1 MNSSRTKNSFL
12 TTSLVTCAATSVM
25 TAFLSLVVISSATAD
40 DTEIFLKQAALPP
53 EQLRPNVVFILDT
66 SGSMGLPV
74 DTDLN
79 GTSARQEKNK
89 YISSK
94 SYDGFVNNSGG
105 IGDDDYVYLYLYP
118 NTYADQYIYYNKVHK
133 NQMTCNMTTLTDSTP
148 YDGSKVYNNF
158 GDRYVYETGTS
169 WLSSGTGST
178 RMCAEHEASCG
189 FTPASNGPLVDCK
202 SEENHI
208 TADSRYA
215 SDSRN
220 NNLIAV
226 SSNYHNYLQSYY
238 RYTVLQTVMKDLVDE
253 NYDINMSLMRFN
265 GSSGGYVFHE
275 SILAEDEDDPS
286 NANQQSLRDAIDD
299 IFKFSDS
306 TPLTEVLWE
315 SYRYLKGTTADY
327 GDNSGTNTPSGAYS
341 SGTTYNSPIDYECQK
356 SHIILLTDGAPTN
369 DTGRNSI
376 IQGNSYT
383 GSNCSGNCL
392 DEFTGWIRNN
402 GASLRDHSTL
412 DLTQDIKVHTIGF
425 GRATDATLLKNAA
438 ANGGG
443 DYKSASTAAELLQAF
458 KELAGQTLFEKDTFV
473 APAVAVNAYSGL
485 QHRNELYFALFQP
498 TSTPRWSGNIK
509 KYKLKNGKIMD
520 SSATAKEAVNSVTG
534 YFDKGALSYW
544 TTPTNWDGLDHDMD
558 GNDSNNEPDGNQ
570 IAYGG
575 IAYELTSPN
584 TRNLFT
590 YIGSPLTNTGITPSP
605 IDLSSAELLDG
616 NTDITTNLL
625 GLGASD
631 AMTEIERT
639 DVITWARGGDPLTP
653 PLNYYVGDF
662 IHNRPSVVTYTT
674 TVDIDVD
681 GNKVPT
687 FDDTVFAASNVGF
700 LHAIDTETGSE
711 EFAFIPQE
719 LLGNLSVYYKDTG
732 SFSDK
737 VYGLDAPMTIWR
749 NDVNGNGNIITAGS
763 VDTGD
768 HVYIYQA
775 MRRGGTHMYAVD
787 VTLRTNPK
795 LLWQIDG
802 TAYDGTPSGDYKD
815 LAQTWSVPQKALIKR
830 WGCTPADE
838 DDDSCDRTVL
848 FFGGGYDTA
857 HDSALVPT
865 TGDKGNAIYMVD
877 AITGALLWSAGKTDH
892 DLILSDMEN
901 SIPANVTASDV
912 DGDGYVDFLF
922 AVDIQGNVW
931 RIDFEESATNVSNFA
946 YGGKIAEL
954 GGTGNNFRRFFNAP
968 DVAYFAERG
977 IAPFLTVTVA
987 SGYRASPN
995 ETDINDHLFVVYDKH
1010 ALYRPTDINGDPVY
1024 DYVGGANAIS
1034 ISDISDVSN
1043 VLSVPTKYG
1052 WYRPL
1057 NGTGE
1062 KGLSRTITFGD
1073 KIVMTTF
1080 LPSIAE
1086 SCEGAEGS
1094 GRYYIL
1100 DALTGAEAFS
1110 IENGGGGGGSL
1121 PYRELAHGGIPPEP
1135 AVIFTN
1141 EPVCIANCNDGD
1153 DTNDIEEERTDLVV
1167 CVGTEC
1173 LDDALDQSIQKAYWR
1188 EN

>member
-1 MNSSRTKNSFL
+1 MNRSVTNNTVLMTSIVTAMFSFL
-12 TTSLVTCAATSVM
+12 AVNPA
-25 TAFLSLVVISSATAD
+25 IAD

-74 DTDLN
+74 DTGLN
-79 GTSARQEKNK
+79 GTSSRQEKNK
-89 YISSK
+89 YLSATN
-94 SYDGFVNNSGG
+94 YEGFTNNSGG
-105 IGDDDYVYLYLYP
+105 IGDNDYVYLYLNP
-118 NTYADQYIYYNKVHK
+118 NTYADQYIYVNKVHK
-133 NQMTCNMTTLTDSTP
+133 NQMTCNMSTLNDSTP
-148 YDGSKVYNNF
+148 YDNANVYDNK

-169 WLSSGTGST
+169 WLTAGTGSS
-178 RMCAEHEASCG
+178 RMCAEHDASCG
-189 FTPASNGPLVDCK
+189 FTPGPTGPLVDCK
-202 SEENHI
+202 SEENYI
-208 TADSRYA
+208 TPNSRYA
-215 SDSRN
+215 SDSRD

-238 RYTVLQTVMKDLVDE
+238 RYTVLQTVMKDLIDE
-253 NYDINMSLMRFN
+253 GYDINMSLMRFN
-265 GSSGGYVFHE
+265 GGSGGYVFHE
-275 SILAEDEDDPS
+275 SILAEDEDDPTD
-286 NANQQSLRDAIDD
+286 ANQLSLRNAIDD
-299 IFKFSDS
+299 IFEFDDS

-315 SYRYLKGTTADY
+315 SYRYLKGSTADY
-327 GDNSGTNTPSGAYS
+327 GDNSGTDTASGAYS

-356 SHIILLTDGAPTN
+356 SHIILLTDGAPTS
-369 DTGRNSI
+369 DTGKDSTI
-376 IQGNSYT
+376 EGNSYY

-392 DEFTGWIRNN
+392 DEFAGWIRNN
-402 GASLRDHSTL
+402 GANLRDHSTL

-425 GRATDATLLKNAA
+425 GGATDATLLENAA

-443 DYKSASTAAELLQAF
+443 DYKSASTAEELLQAF

-498 TSTPRWSGNIK
+498 TATPRWSGNIK
-509 KYKLKNGKIMD
+509 KYKLQNGKIMD
-520 SSATAKEAVNSVTG
+520 ASTTPIEAVNPVTG
-534 YFDKGALSYW
+534 YFDKDSLSYW
-544 TTPTNWDGLDHDMD
+544 TTPTNWDGLDHDED
-558 GNDSNNEPDGNQ
+558 GNDSDAEPDGNQ

-575 IAYELTSPN
+575 IAYELTNPT
-584 TRNLFT
+584 TRNLYT
-590 YIGSPLTNTGITPSP
+590 YIGAPLTNTGITPTP
-605 IDLSSAELLDG
+605 QTLSSAELVDS
-616 NTDITTNLL
+616 NTDVTTNLL

-631 AMTEIERT
+631 AMTELERT
-639 DVITWARGGDPLTP
+639 DLIAWARGGDPAAP

-674 TVDIDVD
+674 TTTIDAD
-681 GNKVPT
+681 GNSVPS

-700 LHAIDTETGSE
+700 LHAIDTDTGNE

-737 VYGLDAPMTIWR
+737 IYGLDAPMTVWR
-749 NDVNGNGNIITAGS
+749 NDVNNNGSIISAGS
-763 VDTGD
+763 VDAGD
-768 HVYIYQA
+768 HVYIYQG
-775 MRRGGTHMYAVD
+775 MRRGGTHLYAVD
-787 VTLRTNPK
+787 ATLRNNPK

-802 TAYDGTPSGDYKD
+802 TAYAGVPSGDYRD
-815 LAQTWSVPQKALIKR
+815 LAQTWSVPQKAVIKT
-830 WGCTPADE
+830 WGCTPTGP

-848 FFGGGYDTA
+848 FFGGGYDTV
-857 HDSALVPT
+857 HDDALVPT

-877 AITGALLWSAGKTDH
+877 ATTGALLWSAGNGGHH
-892 DLILSDMEN
+892 DLNLSDMEN
-901 SIPANVTASDV
+901 SIPANVTVSDV
-912 DGDGYVDFLF
+912 NGDSYADFLF

-931 RIDFEESATNVSNFA
+931 RMDFEEAATNASNFA

-968 DVAYFAERG
+968 DVAYFTERG
-977 IAPFLTVTVA
+977 IAPFLTISVA
-987 SGYRASPN
+987 TGYRASPN

-1010 ALYRPTDINGDPVY
+1010 ALYRPTDINDDPEY
-1024 DYVGGANAIS
+1024 NYIGGTDTIS
-1034 ISDISDVSN
+1034 ISDMSDVSN
-1043 VLSVPTKYG
+1043 ILSLPTKYG

-1057 NGTGE
+1057 NGNGE

-1080 LPSIAE
+1080 LPSIAD
-1086 SCEGAEGS
+1086 SCEGAEGT
-1094 GRYYIL
+1094 GRYYLL
-1100 DALTGAEAFS
+1100 DALTGASAFPS
-1110 IENGGGGGGSL
+1110 GVPFQN
-1121 PYRELAHGGIPPEP
+1121 LAHGGIPPEP

-1141 EPVCIANCNDGD
+1141 EEVCIANCDDGNDA
-1153 DTNDIEEERTDLVV
+1153 NDVEEERTDLVV

-1173 LDDALDQSIQKAYWR
+1173 LDDVLDQTIQKAYWR